1 MKAILRCLQA
11 VQGQIPC
18 TDAARRMMRG
28 ELTSLITYFGCPSLF
43 VTFNPA
49 DVLHP
54 FTWRRGLTTPPTP
67 LPQVQL
73 DQHLLCALRDANLW
87 RMVAL
92 DPTAAVEAF
101 HLHVNTFL
109 STLLKVVPSAQ
120 QLPTDGIA
128 SIDGQGIFGP
138 LSAAFGVIEP
148 QQRGSLHIHF
158 LLFCYGF
165 QDPHVLVQNFAAQL
179 PLLEERLWAWINSIV
194 VTSFEAIP
202 PMFDLPRSTL
212 ENLRPLPYSDAQMK
226 LMHPHYRPH
235 LVAASDHWFAADP
248 NNFLYAHD
256 FIDCPFALDMPVQ
269 KPFVPWCLD
278 YLATTIAPL
287 HTDTASMLL
296 YDLRASVL
304 YSGLLH
310 CC

>member
-28 ELTSLITYFGCPSLF
+28 ELTSLITYFSCPSLF

-148 QQRGSLHIHF
+148 QQ
-158 LLFCYGF
+158 
-165 QDPHVLVQNFAAQL
+165 
-179 PLLEERLWAWINSIV
+179 
-194 VTSFEAIP
+194 
-202 PMFDLPRSTL
+202 
-212 ENLRPLPYSDAQMK
+212 
-226 LMHPHYRPH
+226 
-235 LVAASDHWFAADP
+235 
-248 NNFLYAHD
+248 
-256 FIDCPFALDMPVQ
+256 
-269 KPFVPWCLD
+269 
-278 YLATTIAPL
+278 
-287 HTDTASMLL
+287 
-296 YDLRASVL
+296 
-304 YSGLLH
+304 
-310 CC
+310 

>member
-1 MKAILRCLQA
+1 MQSLTFLLSRKFDQYHSSFLPFSLLSAFLDFLPSTACHATEQLLCLLRHGSIPDALRSHDIPTAMKAILRCLQA

-54 FTWRRGLTTPPTP
+54 FTWRRGLSTPTTP
-67 LPQVQL
+67 LRQVQL
-73 DQHLLCALRDANLW
+73 DQHLLTTLRDANLW

-109 STLLKVVPSAQ
+109 SALLKVVPSAQ

-138 LSAAFGVIEP
+138 TQRSFWRSRTTAKRQPTYSFPLVLLRLPRPPCLSANLCCATPSSRRAALGMDQLHRRHILRSHPPYVLTCHA
-148 QQRGSLHIHF
+148 QRWRTYGPCHI
-158 LLFCYGF
+158 
-165 QDPHVLVQNFAAQL
+165 
-179 PLLEERLWAWINSIV
+179 
-194 VTSFEAIP
+194 
-202 PMFDLPRSTL
+202 PMHR
-212 ENLRPLPYSDAQMK
+212 
-226 LMHPHYRPH
+226 
-235 LVAASDHWFAADP
+235 
-248 NNFLYAHD
+248 
-256 FIDCPFALDMPVQ
+256 
-269 KPFVPWCLD
+269 
-278 YLATTIAPL
+278 
-287 HTDTASMLL
+287 
-296 YDLRASVL
+296 
-304 YSGLLH
+304 
-310 CC
+310 